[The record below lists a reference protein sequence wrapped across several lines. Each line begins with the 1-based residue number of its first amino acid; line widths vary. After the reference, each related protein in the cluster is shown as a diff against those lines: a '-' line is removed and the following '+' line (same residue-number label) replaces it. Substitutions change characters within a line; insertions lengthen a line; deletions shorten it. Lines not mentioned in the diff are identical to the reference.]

1 MQDPG
6 TPISPAQT
14 NYYHPHRRTRWW
26 VPFLIIALII
36 VFFVAILVS
45 ILGSIGQLF
54 ETEPFEVKSNS
65 VLTINFN
72 RQLEE
77 YSAFGFE
84 SLFSSVTDVNF
95 YDMLK
100 AIERAAT
107 DDKIKGLYLR
117 CYGTAQ
123 IGFAKRMEIIDAL
136 ERFKSSGKFIYSYIE
151 MGSENDYLLALPS
164 DKIFLAREGVLEMN
178 GYGVSTLFLK
188 GLFEKLGIEYYVRQ
202 FEDFKSAGETFSRIK
217 YSDSARFAIKQI
229 LEQRY
234 NSLVNLISKYRKIN
248 PDELNKIFDRG
259 VYSADSL
266 LAYGFVDSLLNENQV
281 KNFIRGVVLKRN
293 IEIDTTKE
301 KVNFITLSNYIS
313 SENFTD
319 LAKVDKENAIAIV
332 YASGPIMQRYDSD
345 DFIQGLQITP
355 DAFIRNLKKARDDKK
370 VKAIIIRV
378 DSPGGSVIASDE
390 IYEEI
395 RKTKK
400 IKPVYASMSDV
411 AASGGYY
418 ISIACDTIIA
428 HPSTITGS
436 IGVISMVPN
445 FSKLTKMVG
454 VSVDTIS
461 TNIASQDLNLFLPFS
476 ENQLKKLD
484 ELMRPIYYRFIQK
497 VAESRKKSFEE
508 TRALAKGRV
517 WTGEQAYQRGL
528 VDVLGGLD
536 DAIKLASKRI
546 GVPNPAI
553 KRFPRP
559 SRDKFE
565 MLLKFLKDTPEESTN
580 KFSFD
585 TDGMQYLKLIINIF
599 PADIR
604 AEIIKQFLLIQFSTS
619 ERIFYLM
626 PNVFWIN

>member
-345 DFIQGLQITP
+345 DFLQGLQITP

>member
-345 DFIQGLQITP
+345 DFLQGLQITP

-370 VKAIIIRV
+370 VKAIIIRI